1 MLKEIIK
8 TYLENYENTIE
19 VVDNEEI
26 QELENECAEL
36 LEKLKELDKKL
47 GNETDN
53 LVCKMTV
60 SYRDLFFEKGFKY
73 GLILAQEIQ
82 QVLLKKC

>member
-8 TYLENYENTIE
+8 TYLGNYENTIE
-19 VVDNEEI
+19 VVENEEI
-26 QELENECAEL
+26 QELENEFAEL

-53 LVCKMTV
+53 LVCKMIV
-60 SYRDLFFEKGFKY
+60 SYRDLFFEKGFEY
-73 GLILAQEIQ
+73 GLILAKEIEK
-82 QVLLKKC
+82 L